1 MVMVWK
7 PNSGLYVWCGCFQIT
22 YYGQIKQSTGEDW
35 TDAKLYLSTA
45 MPSIGG
51 EVPELFTAELRLR
64 RPSYASS

>member
-1 MVMVWK
+1 LI
-7 PNSGLYVWCGCFQIT
+7 SFFSQIT

-51 EVPELFTAELRLR
+51 EIPELYTAELKLR
-64 RPSYASS
+64 KPKTASA